1 MKTYKEMTQSV
12 LEKAKNRRAG
22 RNRIIALAASFLVL
36 CTAALTAL
44 ALGTGRAPAVRQPRL
59 VLMCAASEYSQQ
71 EEMIEGVV
79 TPLEFLIRVRDIRGI
94 NRYRDIIDIIAEEA
108 AFREEIRN
116 EEVDGIK
123 PDSRYVRWQNEDAII
138 SLLYKG
144 FLFLAVEDYDL
155 VQDMSVK
162 TTDAGQATVER
173 YLHNE
178 EGEGARRGISINWV
192 LSETTVDKIQDDPAM
207 KLSTICD
214 TITVT
219 VNFKDGTTETVKIEL
234 TADDE
239 GHIYVTHKGT
249 VVSK

>member
-1 MKTYKEMTQSV
+1 MKTYKEMTASV
-12 LEKAKNRRAG
+12 LEKAKNSQTK
-22 RNRIIALAASFLVL
+22 RNRIIALAATFLVL
-36 CTAALTAL
+36 CTAGLTAL
-44 ALGTGRAPAVRQPRL
+44 ALGTGQAPATPEPRL
-59 VLMCAASEYSQQ
+59 VLMCSASEYSQQ

-108 AFREEIRN
+108 AFREEIVN
-116 EEVDGIK
+116 EEVDESK

-144 FLFLAVEDYDL
+144 FLFLAVEDYDQ

-178 EGEGARRGISINWV
+178 QGDTRRGISINWV
-192 LSETTVDKIQDDPAM
+192 LSETTVDKIQNDPAM

-239 GHIYVTHKGT
+239 GHIYATHKGT